1 MINGIVNCFALQHG
15 RFNEAVMTLGAASSS
30 LSYDPLTSELYERAW
45 HAWSSLKSDLWFHLK
60 LENAL
65 VFWWSGHQSSSGLD
79 FVEELSR
86 EQREIRE
93 LVRQNGFVRVIVS
106 IARSRISGFLAP

>member
-45 HAWSSLKSDLWFHLK
+45 HACM
-60 LENAL
+60 
-65 VFWWSGHQSSSGLD
+65 VQP
-79 FVEELSR
+79 
-86 EQREIRE
+86 EIR
-93 LVRQNGFVRVIVS
+93 FVVS
-106 IARSRISGFLAP
+106 S